1 MSFHERFKGRTS
13 LIDKEGI
20 TGVVKSQAQPILK
33 AESPLSGVRKK
44 NNMLEH
50 SNSVDG
56 DFFFFNKKETFSYN
70 KERQY
75 KIKQKMFKI
84 TDGIIE
90 KFEDEDRDFR
100 KNLRIE
106 VPISPKKLYSYDSP
120 LLEKMKEEEDLKA
133 FHSAKKKKNMSYNM
147 NELSPTIKAAKNEIY
162 GQDLYSSNI
171 LVIFFIMCKFYYIF

>member
-1 MSFHERFKGRTS
+1 
-13 LIDKEGI
+13 
-20 TGVVKSQAQPILK
+20 
-33 AESPLSGVRKK
+33 
-44 NNMLEH
+44 
-50 SNSVDG
+50 
-56 DFFFFNKKETFSYN
+56 
-70 KERQY
+70 
-75 KIKQKMFKI
+75 MFKI

-100 KNLRIE
+100 KNLKIE

-133 FHSAKKKKNMSYNM
+133 FHSAKKKSNMSYNM

-171 LVIFFIMCKFYYIF
+171 LVIFFIMYKFYYIF